1 MTVATYC
8 TRMAGGFL
16 RFQAQY
22 LRRIRIPHWRNVNGL
37 MRERLIA
44 VSSTRLQDEIDMP
57 VFELYELDVA
67 EARRTREIADTAR
80 VGKGLAR

>member
-22 LRRIRIPHWRNVNGL
+22 LRRIRLPCWESVAPA
-37 MRERLIA
+37 MRERLVA
-44 VSSTRLQDEIDMP
+44 VSGERDQTMVDAP
-57 VFELYELDVA
+57 VFELYGLDEC
-67 EARRTREIADTAR
+67 EAAQVRSLADAAR
-80 VGKGLAR
+80 ASKGGA